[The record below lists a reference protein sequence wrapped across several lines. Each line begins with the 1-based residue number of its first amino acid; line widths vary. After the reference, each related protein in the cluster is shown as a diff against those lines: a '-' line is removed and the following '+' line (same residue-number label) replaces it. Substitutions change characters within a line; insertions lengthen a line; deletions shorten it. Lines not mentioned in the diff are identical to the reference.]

1 MKVKDYLPEKHI
13 QTDETVADWRLAVK
27 LASQPLLDEALITS
41 EYIEAMIQ
49 SVEEN
54 GPYMVLADYFALIH
68 ARPGEGVLEQSM
80 SLLVT
85 KQPIDLE
92 GKPVRIFLVL
102 AAADSES
109 HLESLKEIM
118 AIFMDEE
125 KYNVILNGDREQIC
139 QLFQ

>member
-54 GPYMVLADYFALIH
+54 GPYMVLADYFALMH
-68 ARPGEGVLEQSM
+68 ARPGEGVLEQSI

>member
-1 MKVKDYLPEKHI
+1 
-13 QTDETVADWRLAVK
+13 
-27 LASQPLLDEALITS
+27 
-41 EYIEAMIQ
+41 
-49 SVEEN
+49 
-54 GPYMVLADYFALIH
+54 
-68 ARPGEGVLEQSM
+68 
-80 SLLVT
+80 
-85 KQPIDLE
+85 
-92 GKPVRIFLVL
+92 VRIFLVL

>member
-1 MKVKDYLPEKHI
+1 MKVKDSLPEKHI
-13 QTDETVADWRLAVK
+13 QTDETVTDWRSAVK

-41 EYIEAMIQ
+41 AYIEAMIQ

-54 GPYMVLADYFALIH
+54 GPYMVLADYFALMH

-92 GKPVRIFLVL
+92 GKPVRIF
-102 AAADSES
+102 ES

>member
-13 QTDETVADWRLAVK
+13 QTDETVADWRSAVK

-54 GPYMVLADYFALIH
+54 GPYMVLADYFALMH

-85 KQPIDLE
+85 KQPNDLE

>member
-13 QTDETVADWRLAVK
+13 QTDETVADWRSAVK
-27 LASQPLLDEALITS
+27 LASQPLLNEAQITS

-54 GPYMVLADYFALIH
+54 GPYMVLADYFALMH

-80 SLLVT
+80 GLLVT

>member
-13 QTDETVADWRLAVK
+13 QTDETVADWRSAVK

-54 GPYMVLADYFALIH
+54 GPYMVLADYFALMH

-102 AAADSES
+102 AAADNES

>member
-13 QTDETVADWRLAVK
+13 QTDETVADWRSAVK

-54 GPYMVLADYFALIH
+54 GPYMVLADYFALMH

-92 GKPVRIFLVL
+92 ETG
-102 AAADSES
+102 ADISCLS
-109 HLESLKEIM
+109 
-118 AIFMDEE
+118 
-125 KYNVILNGDREQIC
+125 RRR
-139 QLFQ
+139 

>member
-13 QTDETVADWRLAVK
+13 QTDETVADWRSAVK
-27 LASQPLLDEALITS
+27 LASQPLLNEAQITS

-54 GPYMVLADYFALIH
+54 GPYMVLADYFALMH

>member
-1 MKVKDYLPEKHI
+1 M
-13 QTDETVADWRLAVK
+13 ADWRSAVK

-54 GPYMVLADYFALIH
+54 GPYMVLADYFALMH

-139 QLFQ
+139 QLFH